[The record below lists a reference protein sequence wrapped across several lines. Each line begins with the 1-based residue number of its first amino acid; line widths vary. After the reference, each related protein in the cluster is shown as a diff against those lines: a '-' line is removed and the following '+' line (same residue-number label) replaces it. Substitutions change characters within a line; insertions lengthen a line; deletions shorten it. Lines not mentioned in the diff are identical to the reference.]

1 MLRTPWLSLSFLLL
15 AACDSAAVDDAGLD
29 ASIPTTDAPVTD
41 WPLMEAPASHTL
53 EGGVVRDV
61 VRLPTYEAPANPTTG
76 DVTPSE
82 LNATQIARYHGSAPA
97 RAIVLAMPGFL
108 GGAGSFDRLAR
119 ELVASSIAAGDP
131 IEVWAIDRRANL
143 MEDLR
148 GLDTAEASGNA
159 DVAKGYYRGADTV
172 GGERFEGYRVQG
184 DLGFMS
190 EWGLVTHI
198 EDVRSLIERIPEADR
213 IEHVFLMG
221 HSLGGSFAETFAAWR
236 FEDGVRGSD
245 LLAGVILID
254 GAQGETPSEEAAYLE
269 GTSGGIMPS
278 PGLETI
284 RTTNRFVELPFLGV
298 SVYTTAEILS
308 LEALTAP
315 DAVVN
320 DAARNRTLSTLLGL
334 GAGAIP
340 DMTNE
345 AALGWGFDSASNGLS
360 FAAVSCGVAM
370 GGPTEE
376 YDGFLGGRLIHP
388 SDPDATYSWIDA
400 SESDPAE
407 FTPIESLAYSW
418 TLGRTNFGEWY
429 FPQRLPIDLA
439 AVGGLAVADDGWQAA
454 LDLRAFD
461 GALMDAPVLA
471 IASGLRSVA
480 SFEASRARG
489 APLGAGRPNAGTART
504 DDLAYRIVDATFM
517 THIDPLTAPNT
528 DANPVPGAILEFI
541 TANVGAGTTSA
552 VLE

>member
-1 MLRTPWLSLSFLLL
+1 MRQLSLLLVLSL
-15 AACDSAAVDDAGLD
+15 AACDTPAIDDAGVLD
-29 ASIPTTDAPVTD
+29 TSIAATDAPVTD
-41 WPLMEAPASHTL
+41 WPLMEVPASHTL

-61 VRLPTYEAPANPTTG
+61 LRLPTYQAPPNPTTG
-76 DVTPSE
+76 DVTPTE
-82 LNATQIARYHGSAPA
+82 FNATQIARYHGGAPA

-119 ELVASSIAAGDP
+119 ELVAASIASGDP

-148 GLDTAEASGNA
+148 GLDAAEASGNA
-159 DVAKGYYRGADTV
+159 EIAKGYYRGADTV
-172 GGERFEGYRVQG
+172 GGERFGGYRVQES
-184 DLGFMS
+184 LGFMS
-190 EWGLVTHI
+190 EWGLATHVQ
-198 EDVRSLIERIPEADR
+198 DVRSLISRIPEADR
-213 IEHVFLMG
+213 VEHVFLMG
-221 HSLGGSFAETFAAWR
+221 HSLGGTFAETFAAWR
-236 FEDGVRGSD
+236 FEDGTRGAD

-254 GAQGETPSEEAAYLE
+254 GAQGEVPAEETAYLE
-269 GTSGGIMPS
+269 GTSDGFMPS
-278 PGLETI
+278 PGLESI
-284 RTTNRFVELPFLGV
+284 RTTTRFVELPLLGV
-298 SVYTTAEILS
+298 GVYTTAEILS

-315 DAVVN
+315 DAVVH
-320 DAARNRTLSTLLGL
+320 DVARNRTLGTLLGL
-334 GAGAIP
+334 PVGRVP

-360 FAAVSCGVAM
+360 FAAVSCGAAM
-370 GGPTEE
+370 GGPSEE
-376 YDGFLGGRLIHP
+376 YDGLLGGRLIHP
-388 SDPDATYSWIDA
+388 SDPDATYTWIDA
-400 SESDPAE
+400 PDADPAE

-439 AVGGLAVADDGWQAA
+439 AVGGLAVAEDGWQAT

-471 IASGLRSVA
+471 IAAGLRSVA

-489 APLGAGRPNAGTART
+489 APLGADRPNAGTART
-504 DDLAYRIVDATFM
+504 DELAYRIVDATFM
-517 THIDPLTAPNT
+517 THIDPLTAPHT
-528 DANPVPGAILEFI
+528 DANPVPEAILAFI

-552 VLE
+552 NLD